1 MHAWAWSV
9 SMDTRYVLLVA
20 SGHDGDLC
28 QPTLSAGGIGC
39 LRGFLLQGGGS
50 PPSRE
55 HSLIHPLL

>member
-28 QPTLSAGGIGC
+28 QPLVLGE
-39 LRGFLLQGGGS
+39 LDV
-50 PPSRE
+50 
-55 HSLIHPLL
+55 